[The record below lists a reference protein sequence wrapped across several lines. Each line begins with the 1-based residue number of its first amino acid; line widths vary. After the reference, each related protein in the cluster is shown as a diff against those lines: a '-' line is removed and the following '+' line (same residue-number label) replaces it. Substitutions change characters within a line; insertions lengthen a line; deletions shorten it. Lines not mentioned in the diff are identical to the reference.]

1 MFILELKFN
10 KGNLCP
16 RSALRVKLIIY
27 RTSVS
32 IREISSG
39 GKKTKST
46 GNTEEVSGD
55 VNGET
60 SGETNGDLDLDD
72 GSTGLGSEEI
82 GYYEYYY
89 NIMLGSSV
97 I

>member
-1 MFILELKFN
+1 MKFN

-60 SGETNGDLDLDD
+60 SGETSGETNGDLDLDD

-89 NIMLGSSV
+89 NIMLGASV

>member
-1 MFILELKFN
+1 MKFN

-39 GKKTKST
+39 GKKTKSA

-82 GYYEYYY
+82 GHYEYYY
-89 NIMLGSSV
+89 NIMLGASV

>member
-1 MFILELKFN
+1 MKFN

-89 NIMLGSSV
+89 NIMLGASV

>member
-1 MFILELKFN
+1 MNGE
-10 KGNLCP
+10 
-16 RSALRVKLIIY
+16 
-27 RTSVS
+27 TS
-32 IREISSG
+32 
-39 GKKTKST
+39 
-46 GNTEEVSGD
+46 
-55 VNGET
+55 GET

-89 NIMLGSSV
+89 NTMLGASV